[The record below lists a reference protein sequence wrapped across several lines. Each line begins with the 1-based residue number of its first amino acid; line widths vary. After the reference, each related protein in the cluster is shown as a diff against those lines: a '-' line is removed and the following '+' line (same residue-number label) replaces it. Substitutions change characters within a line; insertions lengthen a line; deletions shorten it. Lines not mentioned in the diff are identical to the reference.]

1 MLIQSVDRALGILSL
16 FSHSHPRL
24 GITEMAAAMGLAKGT
39 VHNLVHTLVRSGF
52 LKQDPETRKY
62 NLGHSIFALGTIMS
76 GTLEINQKAESP
88 AHHLA
93 ASTGFI
99 CRVAIWDGDA
109 ALVTLN
115 VTPRHAQMLSRQ
127 IGPRVVAYCS
137 AVGRVLLA
145 YLDLE
150 SRNSYLESLSPVRF
164 TPYTIVD
171 KKEIERCL
179 ERTLLQGFAVNNQ
192 ELALGY
198 ASVAAAIFTGKGRLA
213 AAISLTG
220 SPDAVLGAEHEDIVH
235 QLRNAAGE
243 ISRYMGYFPATP
255 TAARGQYAR
264 SGS

>member
-16 FSHSHPRL
+16 FSHSRPRW

-39 VHNLVHTLVRSGF
+39 IHNLVHTLVRGGF

-62 NLGHSIFALGTIMS
+62 ALGHSIFALGTIMS

-88 AHHLA
+88 AHRLA
-93 ASTGFI
+93 ACTGFI

-115 VTPRHAQMLSRQ
+115 VTPRHDQMLSRQ

-145 YLDLE
+145 YLDPD
-150 SRNSYLESLSPVRF
+150 SRNKYIEGLSPIRF
-164 TPYTIVD
+164 TPHTVVD
-171 KKEIERCL
+171 KKEIARCL

-198 ASVAAAIFTGKGRLA
+198 ASVAAAVFTGNGRLA

-220 SPDAVLGAEHEDIVH
+220 PPDAVLGSAQEDIVH
-235 QLRNAAGE
+235 QVRNTAGE
-243 ISRYMGYFPATP
+243 ISRYMGYFPA
-255 TAARGQYAR
+255 AAASARGQYRR
-264 SGS
+264 SG